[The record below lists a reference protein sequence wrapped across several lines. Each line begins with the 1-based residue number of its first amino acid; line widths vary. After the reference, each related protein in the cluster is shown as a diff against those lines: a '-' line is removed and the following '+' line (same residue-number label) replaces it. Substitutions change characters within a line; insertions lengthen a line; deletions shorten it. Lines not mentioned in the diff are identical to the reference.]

1 MKVGALVFDFDGT
14 IADTEQAHFE
24 GIRRVLQ
31 DEGLPLD
38 WDLYHSR
45 YIGFD
50 DRGAFAARYADEGMS
65 LSPEH
70 LARLID
76 KKARLFPELVAGQGL
91 EPYPGVS
98 DLMAEASGRGIPV
111 ALCTGA
117 LMSDVE
123 PLLKMFGLWE
133 RLQVRITAGET
144 PRGKPDPLP
153 YRMAVER
160 LAALAPGLKA
170 ADCIAFEDTPAG
182 IRSANAAGLRTVAV
196 TNTHARELLAE
207 AWLVVPTLKGV
218 GIFG

>member
-24 GIRRVLQ
+24 GFRQVLL

-38 WDLYHSR
+38 WDLYHQR

-50 DRGAFAARYADEGMS
+50 DRGAFATRYADEGMS

-70 LARLID
+70 LARLVD
-76 KKARLFPELVAGQGL
+76 KKARLFPDLVAGQGL
-91 EPYPGVS
+91 EPYAGVA
-98 DLMAEASGRGIPV
+98 DLMAGAAARGIPV

-117 LMSDVE
+117 LRSDVE

-133 RLQVRITAGET
+133 RLQVRVTAEET
-144 PRGKPDPLP
+144 PRGKPDPMP

-160 LAALAPGLKA
+160 LCALAPGLQP

-182 IRSANAAGLRTVAV
+182 IRSANAAGLRTVGV
-196 TNTHARELLAE
+196 TNTHARELLEE
-207 AWLVVPTLKGV
+207 AWLVVPTLKGL